1 MRKGI
6 RVEFNENKP
15 IIMTFPI
22 IFKENIHK
30 VTIKIRLIVFYLLC
44 FTSFFQKKK
53 KKIYPV
59 YTS

>member
-30 VTIKIRLIVFYLLC
+30 VTIKI
-44 FTSFFQKKK
+44 FF
-53 KKIYPV
+53 
-59 YTS
+59 